1 MNKQV
6 IISDWINNPNS
17 LLSTDTG
24 YRLRHVNGRMVKS
37 DEHETFFVVED
48 DGRLYE
54 DGHSYESQT
63 GCIPAELVDVTEK
76 LRKAW
81 LEQQQ
86 RGDDYVNTYQERQN
100 ARLARYIARAE
111 KARKEGAVAHKRAHE
126 LLDVIPLG
134 QPILVDH
141 YSAKGHRRRLSKADA
156 LFRKSFVE
164 CESRASYYESKA
176 AGVGRN
182 GVSSDDPDALFK
194 LLRKLQGCM
203 KSHIKM
209 KAANKAIRK
218 YKKDQLQQLSALIDL
233 EFTESEAKELLAGD
247 FCGHIGFPSYSLSN
261 NNAEIKRLQSRIKE
275 LESVKS
281 VTGSQREE
289 YDGFSMEVD
298 PEDNRILFYFPGK
311 PEENIRS
318 LLKSRAFKWS
328 PTRNAWVRKI
338 TPNAL
343 ADARYLKESLL
354 KV

>member
-1 MNKQV
+1 MVICRHREYRKIYKYIIIDLYKKCFTGGKKFPRVIPKTERYPPWLNRRNLMNKQV

-126 LLDVIPLG
+126 LLDVIPLTEN
-134 QPILVDH
+134 QKKA
-141 YSAKGHRRRLSKADA
+141 YRLADNRIP
-156 LFRKSFVE
+156 LN
-164 CESRASYYESKA
+164 
-176 AGVGRN
+176 AGW
-182 GVSSDDPDALFK
+182 DEEL
-194 LLRKLQGCM
+194 
-203 KSHIKM
+203 
-209 KAANKAIRK
+209 
-218 YKKDQLQQLSALIDL
+218 LSAELADL
-233 EFTESEAKELLAGD
+233 AADDFALDSIGFTQRELDNLLSAAVYDDTEGMDIPFEKDEAKSGVKVQYLSFGGHKIPATDEEADRFDCAVSRYVDDNGSYIGFVSALLAG
-247 FCGHIGFPSYSLSN
+247 
-261 NNAEIKRLQSRIKE
+261 
-275 LESVKS
+275 
-281 VTGSQREE
+281 
-289 YDGFSMEVD
+289 EVC
-298 PEDNRILFYFPGK
+298 
-311 PEENIRS
+311 
-318 LLKSRAFKWS
+318 
-328 PTRNAWVRKI
+328 
-338 TPNAL
+338 
-343 ADARYLKESLL
+343 
-354 KV
+354 